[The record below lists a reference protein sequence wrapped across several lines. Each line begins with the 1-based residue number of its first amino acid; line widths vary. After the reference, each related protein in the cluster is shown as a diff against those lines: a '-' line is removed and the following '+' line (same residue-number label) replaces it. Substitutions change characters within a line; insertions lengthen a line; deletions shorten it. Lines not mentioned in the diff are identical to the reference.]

1 MKRSLSIILMAILVL
16 LSGCSGGDIPD
27 KLDYE
32 IEAFEFTNQDGE
44 TVSLEDLKGKVWV
57 ADFVFTS
64 CDDVCLPMTFNMSK
78 IQDLVKEEGL
88 ENVEFVSFSVDPE
101 VDQPQVLKEFG
112 EKFGADFANW
122 NFLTGYSQDKI
133 ELFARESFTTLVVK
147 PEEGDQVAHGT
158 SFYLV
163 DQTGT
168 VVKDYSGVT
177 DVPYETIIEHIKILQ
192 Q

>member
-1 MKRSLSIILMAILVL
+1 MKRSLSFVFLAISVL
-16 LSGCSGGDIPD
+16 LAGCSGAEIPN
-27 KLDYE
+27 KLDYK
-32 IEAFEFTNQDGE
+32 IESFEFTNQDGE

-64 CDDVCLPMTFNMSK
+64 CQDVCLPMTFNMSK
-78 IQDLVKEEGL
+78 IQDLVEEEGL

-101 VDQPQVLKEFG
+101 IDQPEVLKEFG
-112 EKFGADFANW
+112 KKFGADFANW

-133 ELFARESFTTLVVK
+133 ESFALESFKTLVQK

-163 DQTGT
+163 DQNGT

-177 DVPYETIIEHIKILQ
+177 DVPYETIIEHIKILNP
-192 Q
+192 

>member
-1 MKRSLSIILMAILVL
+1 MKRSLSLIFLIMVLVL
-16 LSGCSGGDIPD
+16 TGCSGAEIPN
-27 KLDYE
+27 KLGYE

-44 TVSLEDLKGKVWV
+44 SVSLDDLKGKVWV

-88 ENVEFVSFSVDPE
+88 ENIEFVSFSVDPE
-101 VDQPQVLKEFG
+101 VDQPDVLKAFG
-112 EKFGADFANW
+112 AKFGADFKNW

-133 ELFARESFTTLVVK
+133 ESFARDSFATLVQK
-147 PEEGDQVAHGT
+147 PEEGNQVAHGT

-168 VVKDYSGVT
+168 VVQSYSGVT
-177 DVPYETIIEHIKILQ
+177 EVPYDTIIEHIKILQ

>member
-1 MKRSLSIILMAILVL
+1 MKRSLSFVFLAISVL
-16 LSGCSGGDIPD
+16 LAGCSGAEIPN
-27 KLDYE
+27 KLDYK
-32 IEAFEFTNQDGE
+32 IESFEFTNQDGE

-64 CDDVCLPMTFNMSK
+64 CQDVCLPMTFNMSK
-78 IQDLVKEEGL
+78 IQDLVEEEGL

-101 VDQPQVLKEFG
+101 IDQPEVLKEFG
-112 EKFGADFANW
+112 KKFGADFANW

-133 ELFARESFTTLVVK
+133 ESFALESFKTLVQK

-163 DQTGT
+163 DQNGT

-177 DVPYETIIEHIKILQ
+177 DVPYGTIIEHIKILNP
-192 Q
+192 